1 MAKRKMKMKGGFIK
15 GTRSRTH
22 AGDMDFT
29 TKRGNKMFHRAG
41 HDVALYHGKHQIAPF
56 GGRFQG
62 GR

>member
-1 MAKRKMKMKGGFIK
+1 MKGGFIK